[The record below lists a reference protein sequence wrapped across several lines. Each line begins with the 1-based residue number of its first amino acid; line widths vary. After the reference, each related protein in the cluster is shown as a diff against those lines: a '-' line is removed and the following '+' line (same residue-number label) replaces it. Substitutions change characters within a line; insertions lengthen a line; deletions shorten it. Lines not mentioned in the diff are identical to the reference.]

1 MSRNSDIYD
10 FVFKGLLTEDALDK
24 AGRRNRPSQLMEDEE
39 ITSILSIDSLPPDMV
54 EDARKMSIV
63 YTAIAS
69 FENNVRELIK
79 GVLQELHGEK
89 WWINGVSKKIRD
101 RAERRREE
109 EEKIRW
115 HSQRGS
121 DPITYTMMPD
131 LINIIKTN
139 WSQFEPHIQSVDW
152 ATSIIHAIDRSRNV
166 IMHSGM
172 LEKSDI
178 ERLGIFIRD
187 WIKQVGT

>member
-1 MSRNSDIYD
+1 MSHNSDIYD

-39 ITSILSIDSLPPDMV
+39 ITSILSIDSLPQDMV
-54 EDARKMSIV
+54 DEARKMSIV

-69 FENNVRELIK
+69 FENTVRDLIK
-79 GVLQELHGEK
+79 GVLQESHGEK
-89 WWINGVSKKIRD
+89 WWIEGVSGNIRN
-101 RAERRREE
+101 RAEKRRKE

-131 LINIIKTN
+131 LINIIRNN
-139 WSQFEPHIQSVDW
+139 WLQFEPHIQSIDW
-152 ATSIIHAIDRSRNV
+152 AASIINAIDRSRNV
-166 IMHSGM
+166 IMHSGT
-172 LEKSDI
+172 LEKGDI

-187 WIKQVGT
+187 WIKQVGI